1 MATTLTLRD
10 VKGSPLTFGEMDSNL
25 TSIDNNKQ
33 EVIQNLTTDTTID
46 ETADKFSFYDNSTG
60 TTRSILPKNVE
71 SFAQRTVVIKCVAD
85 GVAPYTG
92 NGITH
97 FVVPSTLNGKNLY
110 TAQAHVYTVGTGGS
124 ITNVQ
129 IHNITTGYNML
140 STPITI
146 DLSEKDSSTAA
157 TPPVLSGNNGVST
170 GDVIRIDVDAVAS
183 NTLGLE
189 IRMVFTV
196 S

>member
-1 MATTLTLRD
+1 MATTLTLRE

-33 EVIQNLTTDTTID
+33 ELIQNLTTNPTVDAST
-46 ETADKFSFYDNSTG
+46 DKFLFYDNSTG
-60 TTRSILPKNVE
+60 TARSILIQDVSPFTE
-71 SFAQRTVVIKCVAD
+71 RTLIMKCVAD
-85 GVAPYTG
+85 TVGPSVG

-97 FVVPSTLNGKNLY
+97 VVIPSTLDGKNLY
-110 TAQAHVYTVGTGGS
+110 SAQAHVYTVGTGGS

-129 IHNITTGYNML
+129 LHNLTDGNDML

-157 TPPVLSGNNGVST
+157 TPSVTGDDNGVST
-170 GDVIRIDVDAVAS
+170 GDVIRIDVDAVAT

-189 IRMVFTV
+189 IRMVFTAP
-196 S
+196 

>member
-97 FVVPSTLNGKNLY
+97 FVVPSTLNGKNLL

-124 ITNVQ
+124 IANVQ
-129 IHNITTGYNML
+129 IHNITTGYDML

-157 TPPVLSGNNGVST
+157 TAPVLSSNNGIST

-183 NTLGLE
+183 STLGLE
-189 IRMVFTV
+189 IRMVFTAP
-196 S
+196 